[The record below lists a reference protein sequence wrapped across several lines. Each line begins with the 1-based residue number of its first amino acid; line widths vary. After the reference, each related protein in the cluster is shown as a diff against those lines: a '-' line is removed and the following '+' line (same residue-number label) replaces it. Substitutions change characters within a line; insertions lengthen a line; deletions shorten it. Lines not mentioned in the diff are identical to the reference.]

1 MTIQYAQKQSI
12 LGYKNGLKLTK
23 IVHIA
28 QMSTDE
34 IRILSGVSMNIDVKT
49 ANILAIGSGC
59 KVSSALKRLIEL
71 CRYEEESLQ
80 AMKNMSDALGMS
92 IEEYANKLI
101 YFNDGTAFPTYE
113 LLEKM
118 SDLLNQESHSQPDIS
133 SLKKRIKYCKNPM
146 EKKKLQ
152 QELNALYK
160 E

>member
-1 MTIQYAQKQSI
+1 MK
-12 LGYKNGLKLTK
+12 
-23 IVHIA
+23 
-28 QMSTDE
+28 
-34 IRILSGVSMNIDVKT
+34 NIDIKT
-49 ANILAIGSGC
+49 ANILAIGYGC
-59 KVSSALKRLIEL
+59 QVSNALKNIIE
-71 CRYEEESLQ
+71 RIRQEEESFQ

-118 SDLLNQESHSQPDIS
+118 SDLLNQESPSQPDIS

-146 EKKKLQ
+146 EKKMLQ

-160 E
+160 EQKRRK

>member
-1 MTIQYAQKQSI
+1 M
-12 LGYKNGLKLTK
+12 KNLLRLQNEFNHNSAFNG
-23 IVHIA
+23 
-28 QMSTDE
+28 
-34 IRILSGVSMNIDVKT
+34 GSMDIDVKT

-59 KVSSALKRLIEL
+59 KVSSELKRLIEL

-80 AMKNMSDALGMS
+80 AMKNMADAFGMS
-92 IEEYANKLI
+92 IEECANNLI
-101 YFNDGTAFPTYE
+101 YFNDGTAFPTCE

-118 SDLLNQESHSQPDIS
+118 SDLWNKDLLLQPDIS

-160 E
+160 EQKRRK

>member
-1 MTIQYAQKQSI
+1 M
-12 LGYKNGLKLTK
+12 
-23 IVHIA
+23 
-28 QMSTDE
+28 D
-34 IRILSGVSMNIDVKT
+34 IDVKT

-71 CRYEEESLQ
+71 CRREESLQ
-80 AMKNMSDALGMS
+80 AMKNMADALGMS

-101 YFNDGTAFPTYE
+101 YFNDGTAFPTCE

-146 EKKKLQ
+146 EKKMLQ

-160 E
+160 EQKRRK

>member
-1 MTIQYAQKQSI
+1 MK
-12 LGYKNGLKLTK
+12 
-23 IVHIA
+23 
-28 QMSTDE
+28 
-34 IRILSGVSMNIDVKT
+34 NIDTKT
-49 ANILAIGSGC
+49 ASILAIGYGC
-59 KVSSALKRLIEL
+59 QVSNALKNIIE
-71 CRYEEESLQ
+71 RIRQEEESFQ

-118 SDLLNQESHSQPDIS
+118 SDLWNKDLLPQPDIP

-146 EKKKLQ
+146 KKKKLQ

-160 E
+160 EQKRKNI

>member
-1 MTIQYAQKQSI
+1 M
-12 LGYKNGLKLTK
+12 
-23 IVHIA
+23 
-28 QMSTDE
+28 D
-34 IRILSGVSMNIDVKT
+34 IDVKT

-71 CRYEEESLQ
+71 CRYEEETLQ
-80 AMKNMSDALGMS
+80 AMKNMADAFGMS

-101 YFNDGTAFPTYE
+101 YFNDGTAFPTCE

-118 SDLLNQESHSQPDIS
+118 SDLLNLESPLPPNIS
-133 SLKKRIKYCKNPM
+133 SIKKRIKYCKNPM

-160 E
+160 EQKRRK